1 MEVPFYRSMYV
12 FFHQEVLQV
21 EYFEYS
27 NYTQVVISKET
38 KKEFVSSSASD
49 VCRKR
54 AYRFAL
60 EQFKQ
65 KAAAS
70 FANASIGYQQIKM

>member
-1 MEVPFYRSMYV
+1 MEVPFYRNMYLL
-12 FFHQEVLQV
+12 FHQDVLQV
-21 EYFEYS
+21 ECFEYS

-38 KKEFVSSSASD
+38 KKEFVSSSAAD

-54 AYRFAL
+54 AYRYAL

-65 KAAAS
+65 KAASS
-70 FANASIGYQQIKM
+70 FANASIGYQQIKL